1 MLDRKT
7 TPDFYI
13 PDNFHLTQAQTT
25 PLKGG
30 IPLHVIDA
38 GDQSICRLEVIF
50 KAGKWYETKTGVS
63 FFTSKMMLE
72 GTRSYSADDINRLF
86 EKLGAYFD
94 ISPGQDL
101 VTLTVYFLNKHV
113 DRILELVAEIL
124 TAPAFPEENL
134 DVLKSI
140 QKQTL
145 QVNLEKN
152 NFVATRKFRQ
162 TIFGPDHPYGNN
174 IEPNDIQ
181 HIQTPDLS
189 EHFNY
194 YMRHN
199 FEVVLSGKVS
209 EIEINVSR
217 FFDQFKVTAHD
228 QRPGTFPKSPAG
240 GNEVHVEK
248 ANSLQSS
255 LRIGKTTILKSDP
268 DYVKALIANEV
279 YGGYFGSRLMQKL
292 REEKGYTYGVHS
304 SIANNIQDSYFIIGT
319 DVIKASWEDA
329 LSDIKHEWQR
339 IYDMDHSEEELGKV
353 KNYFK
358 GSFLSSIS
366 NPLPLPEKL
375 NTIHFHGLDYAFYD
389 TLFAKIDDVSLDDVK
404 TVFLRH
410 LNIDEMSIVRVG

>member
-7 TPDFYI
+7 APDFHL

-25 PLKGG
+25 ALKGG

-72 GTRSYSADDINRLF
+72 GTRSYTADDINRLF

-113 DRILELVAEIL
+113 DQILELVAEIL

-134 DVLKSI
+134 EVLKSI

-152 NFVATRKFRQ
+152 NFVAGRKFRE
-162 TIFGPDHPYGNN
+162 TIFGPEHPYGNN

-181 HIQTPDLS
+181 HIQTPDLA
-189 EHFNY
+189 EHFN
-194 YMRHN
+194 RNIKHN

-209 EIEINVSR
+209 EIVPAVSR
-217 FFDQFKVTAHD
+217 FFGQFKVEAHNHKTND
-228 QRPGTFPKSPAG
+228 FLKTLQGSE
-240 GNEVHVEK
+240 EVHVEK

-255 LRIGKTTILKSDP
+255 LRIGKTTIPKSDP

-304 SIANNIQDSYFIIGT
+304 SIADNIHGSYFIIGT

-339 IYDMDHSEEELGKV
+339 IYDMGLSEEELGKV

-366 NPLPLPEKL
+366 NPFALADKFK
-375 NTIHFHGLDYAFYD
+375 TIHFHGLDYAFYD

-404 TVFLRH
+404 AVFLQH